1 MILLKITDKILLQKI
16 FQIKTLSNTL
26 LECVYNDST
35 LCRKLQRSFRLSSSE
50 EKKKKKE
57 KKSYGI
63 EVERVFTRDYE
74 HIVNVNV
81 EKSL

>member
-1 MILLKITDKILLQKI
+1 MRQK
-16 FQIKTLSNTL
+16 K
-26 LECVYNDST
+26 
-35 LCRKLQRSFRLSSSE
+35 R
-50 EKKKKKE
+50 KKKKK
-57 KKSYGI
+57 SYRI

>member
-1 MILLKITDKILLQKI
+1 MFD
-16 FQIKTLSNTL
+16 
-26 LECVYNDST
+26 NDST
-35 LCRKLQRSFRLSSSE
+35 ELQRSFRLSSSE

-57 KKSYGI
+57 KRKMKKKSYGI